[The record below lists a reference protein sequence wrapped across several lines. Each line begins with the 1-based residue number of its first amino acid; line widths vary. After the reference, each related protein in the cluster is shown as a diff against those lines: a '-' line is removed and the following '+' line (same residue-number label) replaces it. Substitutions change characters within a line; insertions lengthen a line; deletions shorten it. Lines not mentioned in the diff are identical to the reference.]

1 MEWSAAAALG
11 VIGDGSIMADSS
23 IDGMT
28 GAGGGAAAAAT
39 LRRFRLGVGSNLSLP
54 LVDSGG
60 ESIGSLSN
68 VIIIILINLE
78 IYLKN

>member
-1 MEWSAAAALG
+1 MEWSAAAAL
-11 VIGDGSIMADSS
+11 GDGSIMADSS

-28 GAGGGAAAAAT
+28 GAGGAAAAAT